1 MFESIFVNDGIIHAL
16 SVIIPIFAVV
26 LLLVFGLKFLEEI
39 ITSIL
44 SIPFIKFGILAF
56 ILIIAFKTWV

>member
-1 MFESIFVNDGIIHAL
+1 MFESIFANDGMIHAL

-26 LLLVFGLKFLEEI
+26 LLLVFALKFLEEI

-44 SIPFIKFGILAF
+44 SIPFVKFGILAC
-56 ILIIAFKTWV
+56 ILIIAFKIWV